1 MQQIQAVM
9 DPLHIFL
16 PQGLNKEAKKTGHL
30 S

>member
-1 MQQIQAVM
+1 MQQIRAVM

-16 PQGLNKEAKKTGHL
+16 PQVLNKEAKTGHL